1 MRAMD
6 GVEFFFDVASPYS
19 YMCATQIDAVASKH
33 GVDVRWRPMLLG
45 AVFKAAGN
53 DMPARV
59 AAKATWMMKDLA
71 MWAAH
76 YRVPFAIPPSFPPN
90 TLRAMRAC
98 CFAESKG
105 SARPLGKAL
114 FDGYW
119 ARAVDPSSDEGL
131 AQACRIAGL
140 DAGEVARAAESQPMK
155 DALRKNTDE
164 AVSRGA
170 FGAPTFFVGETM
182 FFGNDRLPL
191 LDRLL
196 AGDALGR

>member
-1 MRAMD
+1 MKR
-6 GVEFFFDVASPYS
+6 VELFFDVASPYS
-19 YMCATQIDAVASKH
+19 YMCATQIEAVAGKH
-33 GVDVRWRPMLLG
+33 GAEVVWRPMLLG

-71 MWAAH
+71 MWAAL

-90 TLRAMRAC
+90 SLRAMRAC
-98 CFAESKG
+98 CFAESRG
-105 SARPLGKAL
+105 SAGQLAKAL

-119 ARAVDPSSDEGL
+119 AHAVDPSSDDGL
-131 AQACRIAGL
+131 GRACGAAGL
-140 DAGEVARAAESQPMK
+140 DPVEVLRAAESQPMK
-155 DALRKNTDE
+155 DALRKNTEE
-164 AVSRGA
+164 AVARGA
-170 FGAPTFFVGETM
+170 FGAPTIFVGETM

-196 AGDALGR
+196 AGAALGG